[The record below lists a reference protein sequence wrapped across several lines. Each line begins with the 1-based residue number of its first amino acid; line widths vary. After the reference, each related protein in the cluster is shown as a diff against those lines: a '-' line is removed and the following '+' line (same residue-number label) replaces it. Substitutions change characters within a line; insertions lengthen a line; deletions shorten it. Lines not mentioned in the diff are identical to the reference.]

1 VDVVRDHQ
9 GLTPGD
15 WVQLMHAALRRKA
28 RCDAS
33 GEPVVPVSA
42 ADLVEEAERY
52 RKASTRLPH
61 TGTYV

>member
-1 VDVVRDHQ
+1 M
-9 GLTPGD
+9 
-15 WVQLMHAALRRKA
+15 QLMHAALRRKA

-33 GEPVVPVSA
+33 GEPVAPVSA
-42 ADLVEEAERY
+42 ADLIEEAERY